1 VIGYVAR
8 RLLALI
14 PLLFIITFVVFS
26 MTLLVPGD
34 PAIEIAG
41 GTNAEPEDV
50 ARVREE
56 LHFDEPIIVQYGYWL
71 RDAIHGD
78 LGQSYL
84 RNSRV
89 TDELERRIPVTL
101 SMAIG
106 ALFVTVLIG
115 LPAGIIA
122 GTRPRSAR
130 DRVVT
135 VGSSAGIALPDFWLA
150 TIFVVWFAVDL
161 GWLPAQGYVPPA
173 ESVVE
178 WAKHLLLVWL
188 ALGIAGAASFARQL
202 RGALIDTFEQDYIRT
217 ARAKGAGHRRV
228 VYKHALKNASF
239 IPITVLGLQFAYLLG
254 GTVILEYIFSLN
266 GIGGYFYTAL
276 ISRDIPVIQGVTLF
290 VAVTFVV
297 VNLVIDLVY
306 GYLNPKVRLT

>member
-1 VIGYVAR
+1 
-8 RLLALI
+8 
-14 PLLFIITFVVFS
+14 

-41 GTNAEPEDV
+41 GINAEPADV

-56 LHFDEPIIVQYGYWL
+56 LHFNEPVLVQYGYWL
-71 RDAIHGD
+71 KDAVHGD
-78 LGQSYL
+78 LGHSYL
-84 RNSRV
+84 RNSSV
-89 TDELERRIPVTL
+89 TDELKRRIPVTL
-101 SMAIG
+101 SMALG
-106 ALFVTVLIG
+106 ALFITVLFG

-122 GTRPRSAR
+122 GTRPRSTR
-130 DRVVT
+130 DRTVT
-135 VGSSAGIALPDFWLA
+135 VASSAGVALPDFWLA

-161 GWLPAQGYVPPA
+161 GWFPAQGYVAPA
-173 ESVVE
+173 ESPTE
-178 WAKHLLLVWL
+178 WAKHLILPWL

-202 RGALIDTFEQDYIRT
+202 RGALIDTLEQDYIRT
-217 ARAKGAGHRRV
+217 AQAKGAGKRRV

-276 ISRDIPVIQGVTLF
+276 VSRDIPVIQGVTLF
-290 VAVTFVV
+290 VAVTFVI

-306 GYLNPKVRLT
+306 GYLNPKVRLA